1 MKTHSG
7 LGMKTPPESTTEITS
22 LKSGHTTSKEKK
34 WAFDNITLVK
44 TRAYFHP
51 NSSPSF
57 HICNRCQKKNGA
69 IVQRLNFKPGKKET
83 KNRKD
88 AASHVNHA
96 LDQLILF
103 FLNYD
108 RRAIQGIRITENTL
122 VIQSKVDKRGPK
134 KKTN

>member
-1 MKTHSG
+1 M
-7 LGMKTPPESTTEITS
+7 P
-22 LKSGHTTSKEKK
+22 
-34 WAFDNITLVK
+34 
-44 TRAYFHP
+44 
-51 NSSPSF
+51 
-57 HICNRCQKKNGA
+57 KKNGA
-69 IVQRLNFKPGKKET
+69 IVQRLHFKPGKKET

-96 LDQLILF
+96 LDQLIFFF

-108 RRAIQGIRITENTL
+108 RRAIQGIRIAENTL